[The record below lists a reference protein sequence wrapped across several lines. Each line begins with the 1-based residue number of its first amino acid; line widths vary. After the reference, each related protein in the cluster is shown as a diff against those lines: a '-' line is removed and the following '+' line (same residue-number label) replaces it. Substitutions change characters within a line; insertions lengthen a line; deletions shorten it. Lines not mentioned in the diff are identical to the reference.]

1 MDVSMKR
8 LRVRFSL
15 QWLVVVVAIAA
26 ILMCAAVEV
35 APDVA
40 QRWRRCNRMADEYA
54 AKTKWWA
61 AQKPRAGLS
70 AEVWNQEHSYIIRS
84 IKYFEEKSWMYRR
97 ALFLPWE
104 FYSLGATFYR

>member
-1 MDVSMKR
+1 MKR

-15 QWLVVVVAIAA
+15 QWLVVVVALAA

-40 QRWRRCNRMADEYA
+40 RRWRRCNRMADHYA
-54 AKTKWWA
+54 AETRWWA
-61 AQKPRAGLS
+61 AQKPRAGLP
-70 AEVWNQEHSYIIRS
+70 AEAWNVEQLYIMRS

-97 ALFLPWE
+97 AMFLPWE
-104 FYSLGATFYR
+104 FYSLGATLYP